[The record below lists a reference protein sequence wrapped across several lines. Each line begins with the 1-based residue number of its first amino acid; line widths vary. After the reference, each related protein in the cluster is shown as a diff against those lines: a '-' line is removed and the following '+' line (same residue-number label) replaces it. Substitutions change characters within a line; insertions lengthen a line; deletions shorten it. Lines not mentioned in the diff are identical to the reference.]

1 MHIDVYQISFFSRR
15 LRRRIKED
23 PPMSDEANNQK
34 SMDPTELWKQWYE
47 TSTKA
52 WSNALDQGKETHVDP
67 YGLYQS
73 WLKSAGEIQEQ
84 VKTSPSGMID
94 PKEAWQQWF
103 DTTTG
108 IWRKTAEVGG
118 DPLGFTT
125 QWIDMMEDARA
136 RMQAEGSF
144 PADPF
149 TFFKQWYD
157 ATSEM
162 WSKVVGDIIG
172 TEKFAE
178 AAGHFLESYTSF
190 YRTFRRS
197 SEEYFRNLQLPT
209 RSDLARVA
217 ELVVNLEVKVDSVED
232 AFEDFKEGQQGAI
245 REIGTVLD
253 GHLDQVENKL
263 EVLPVALERIEELKG
278 LSMRLDQ
285 VESKLDRV
293 LSALEKLEGKK
304 RSEPARSTSTS
315 RPKTRKQAS

>member
-1 MHIDVYQISFFSRR
+1 
-15 LRRRIKED
+15 
-23 PPMSDEANNQK
+23 
-34 SMDPTELWKQWYE
+34 
-47 TSTKA
+47 
-52 WSNALDQGKETHVDP
+52 
-67 YGLYQS
+67 
-73 WLKSAGEIQEQ
+73 
-84 VKTSPSGMID
+84 MID

-108 IWRKTAEVGG
+108 IWRKAAEVGG

-125 QWIDMMEDARA
+125 QWIEMMEDARA
-136 RMQAEGSF
+136 RMQAGGTF

-172 TEKFAE
+172 TEKFVE

-190 YRTFRRS
+190 YRTVRRS

-245 REIGTVLD
+245 KEIGAVLD
-253 GHLDQVENKL
+253 ERLDQVENKL

-278 LSMRLDQ
+278 LSTRLDQ
-285 VESKLDRV
+285 VENKLDRV

-304 RSEPARSTSTS
+304 RSEPARSTGTS